1 MTITAQTSKTGP
13 YNGNGT
19 TTVFSYTFEV
29 QDEAHL
35 VVTLADAT
43 GVETVQVLN
52 TDYTVSGVGNPG
64 GGQITMTT
72 APAASYTLTISR
84 NVPITQEIDL
94 ENRRSVAPEVLED
107 AYDKL
112 TQIAQDLNEQV
123 GRSLKISVTESG
135 APNTSLQGDVVP
147 GSFLGFGIDGNFSVL
162 TPPSGTFI
170 SAGASLIAVDAFTGD
185 GTTVDFTMGGI
196 PAAAGNVFIFLDGVM
211 QDAVN
216 YSVSGTTLTFT
227 TAPPLNTNIEVR
239 RFQSVSLSPGATT
252 ADLVTYSPAGSG
264 AQNTTVETKLR
275 EFVSVKD
282 FGAVGD
288 GVTDDTAAIQAA
300 IDSISNAANL
310 GRGGGTI
317 LLFPFGSY
325 VISASLLI
333 DQKNIDIQGDGSTIT
348 HSGASPAFLLGDVS
362 YLSDFVTNNAYR
374 VVSINNISIVLSNAS
389 GVGVKNNGV
398 RKVLMENVYVRGG
411 ARGVELEAGWSGT
424 RLRAVTCQ
432 LQSDRGF
439 SILKRNNVIC
449 LEKCAAL
456 SGASVGFYI
465 STDGAGPSGELH
477 AVTLDQCDAEGCVT
491 GYQVTGDNIGPVLLK
506 NCWGELNTGNSVYV
520 TGAAATNTYGV
531 RIDGGQFDR
540 DVVFGQ
546 TGGGRLRGCSIEGVN
561 FSNASLRIYV
571 TSGVEV
577 GYNSYL
583 GTGALVFQNGQ
594 PIGPAEYYAAAERQ
608 PLFAVGH
615 GIPYQTNDSRGKIG
629 ELRWDNNF
637 AYIKVGAS
645 AWHRSQLS
653 SFGDGQVAPLPTG
666 ATPSTVG
673 LRACRTANS
682 GATTITSF
690 PDGQDGQELIII
702 GGDSGNTTVAASAA
716 KLPGGTPITLGNND
730 VLHLVCNQDVTP
742 IWVCVSYSDN
752 PA

>member
-1 MTITAQTSKTGP
+1 MAKKPDITTIASGYYSRQALNSNFENLQTGFDNTLSLDGSTPNAMGADLDM
-13 YNGNGT
+13 NSNDILNADVVNASALRLDG
-19 TTVFSYTFEV
+19 V
-29 QDEAHL
+29 L
-35 VVTLADAT
+35 VSSSSL
-43 GVETVQVLN
+43 
-52 TDYTVSGVGNPG
+52 
-64 GGQITMTT
+64 
-72 APAASYTLTISR
+72 AASGATLFS
-84 NVPITQEIDL
+84 
-94 ENRRSVAPEVLED
+94 
-107 AYDKL
+107 
-112 TQIAQDLNEQV
+112 
-123 GRSLKISVTESG
+123 TEH
-135 APNTSLQGDVVP
+135 
-147 GSFLGFGIDGNFSVL
+147 
-162 TPPSGTFI
+162 
-170 SAGASLIAVDAFTGD
+170 TGD
-185 GTTVDFTMGGI
+185 GTTVAYSTTYQ
-196 PAAAGNVFIFLDGVM
+196 AFIKDNTQVYIDGVY
-211 QDAVN
+211 QNKAG
-216 YSVSGTTLTFT
+216 YSISGTTLTFSE
-227 TAPPLNTNIEVR
+227 APPLNAAIEIVVAR
-239 RFQSVSLSPGATT
+239 SL
-252 ADLVTYSPAGSG
+252 DVAGTDAANVGYTQGGTGS
-264 AQNTTVETKLR
+264 TSRTVEAKLQDT
-275 EFVSVKD
+275 VSVKD

-310 GRGGGTI
+310 GRGGGTV

-325 VISASLLI
+325 IISSSLLI
-333 DQKNIDIQGDGSTIT
+333 DQKNIDIQGDGSTVT

-362 YLSDFVTNNAYR
+362 YLSDFATGNAYR
-374 VVSINNISIVLSNAS
+374 VVSINISIVLSNAS

-411 ARGVELEAGWSGT
+411 ARGVEFEASFGLS

-439 SILKRNNVIC
+439 SILKRNNVIR

-491 GYQVTGDNIGPVLLK
+491 GYQVNGNNIGPVLLK

-531 RIDGGQFDR
+531 RIEGGQFDR

-546 TGGGRLRGCSIEGVN
+546 TGGGR
-561 FSNASLRIYV
+561 LRIYV

-583 GTGALVFQNGQ
+583 GTGSLVFQNGQ

-629 ELRWDNNF
+629 ELRWDNSF

-653 SFGDGQVAPLPTG
+653 AFGDGQVAPLPTG

-673 LRACRTANS
+673 LKSCRTANS

-702 GGDSGNTTVAASAA
+702 GADGGNTTVAASAA